1 MVLDYV
7 HRPAVRE
14 DSRVSL
20 WEIVAV
26 PQYTGQGRN
35 RLTLKTMEEEI
46 WDVADQVL
54 AAAEYDEAEER
65 MREEMEETLY
75 SVWATCH

>member
-1 MVLDYV
+1 
-7 HRPAVRE
+7 
-14 DSRVSL
+14 
-20 WEIVAV
+20 
-26 PQYTGQGRN
+26 
-35 RLTLKTMEEEI
+35 MEEEI
-46 WDVADQVL
+46 WAVADQVL